1 MTLRRVLVTG
11 ASKGIG
17 QAVAVRLA
25 ADGFAVTV
33 HYGRDT
39 AGAERTAEMI
49 KSAGGTCS
57 LLSFDVSNA
66 AAAEQALLA
75 DLEAAGPYYGVV
87 SNAGITADAPFPGM
101 SLQEWHKVITTNLD
115 SFYHV
120 LHPLIM
126 PMIAARSGGRII
138 AISSV
143 SGQIGN
149 RGQTNYAASKAGL
162 IGAVK
167 SLAVELGK
175 RRITV
180 NAIAPGLI
188 DTAMTELDPTVR
200 QEITKMIP
208 LRRAGTAAEVAALA
222 SFLMSDEAG
231 YITRQVIAV
240 NGGLA

>member
-25 ADGFAVTV
+25 SDGFAVTV

-39 AGAERTAEMI
+39 AGAERTAEI
-49 KSAGGTCS
+49 INSAGGTCR
-57 LLSFDVSNA
+57 LLSFDVSDA
-66 AAAEQALLA
+66 AAAESALTA
-75 DLEAAGPYYGVV
+75 DLEAVGPYYGVV
-87 SNAGITADAPFPGM
+87 CNAGITADAPFPGM
-101 SLQEWHKVITTNLD
+101 SLQEWQRVIHTNLD

-126 PMIAARSGGRII
+126 PMISARCGGRII
-138 AISSV
+138 AVSSV

-149 RGQTNYAASKAGL
+149 RGQSNYAASKAGL

-188 DTAMTELDPTVR
+188 ETAMTDLESEVLR
-200 QEITKMIP
+200 EITHMIP
-208 LRRAGTAAEVAALA
+208 LRRAGTVAEVAALA